1 VKTFFSTVQLIYGTA
16 CEVKWPTQKQSTAL
30 KQVLIAG

>member
-1 VKTFFSTVQLIYGTA
+1 VNTFSLTDQLIYGTA
-16 CEVKWPTQKQSTAL
+16 CQVKWLTQKQSTAL